1 MKSNFKKLTA
11 ITLSSLGILASA
23 PSAFCAPK
31 ACPNSA
37 KKNNNITNAPK
48 KRVQTE
54 SSKTK
59 VIIPNRIISKGY
71 LGCKF
76 TQNYLKAPYAT
87 FIYDGAFSDQP
98 NLEKIYLPKAVHV
111 GSRAFENCEKLEQ
124 IVFTDQLT
132 SLAPDA
138 FLGCRKDLKIIYK
151 GQTYRPSNFM
161 EVIKPYVKVE
171 VNYGF
176 LQPLVFTDY
185 GSDKINMII
194 QPVGEKVNDTT
205 VAEDSDTSETIA
217 LSEIGR

>member
-23 PSAFCAPK
+23 PLAFCAPK

-48 KRVQTE
+48 KRVQTD

-59 VIIPNRIISKGY
+59 VIPNRIISKGY

-111 GSRAFENCEKLEQ
+111 GSRAFENCEKLET

-171 VNYGF
+171 ANYGF

-185 GSDKINMII
+185 GSDRINMII
-194 QPVGEKVNDTT
+194 QPMREKVDNTT

>member
-1 MKSNFKKLTA
+1 MKSNFKKFTA

-48 KRVQTE
+48 KHVQTE

-59 VIIPNRIISKGY
+59 VIPNRMISKEHI
-71 LGCKF
+71 GCKF
-76 TQNYLKAPYAT
+76 TQKYLKAPYAT

-98 NLEKIYLPKAVHV
+98 NLEKIYLPKAIHV

-132 SLAPDA
+132 SIAPDA
-138 FLGCRKDLKIIYK
+138 FLGCMNDLKIIYK
-151 GQTYRPSNFM
+151 GQAYSASKFM
-161 EVIKPYVKVE
+161 EVVKPYVKVE

-185 GSDKINMII
+185 GSDRINMII
-194 QPVGEKVNDTT
+194 QPMREKVNDTT

>member
-151 GQTYRPSNFM
+151 GQTYRPSDFM
-161 EVIKPYVKVE
+161 KVIKPYVKVE
-171 VNYGF
+171 ANYGF
-176 LQPLVFTDY
+176 LQPLVFTNY
-185 GSDKINMII
+185 GSDRINMII
-194 QPVGEKVNDTT
+194 QPMREKVDATT